1 MVHKNRNSERF
12 DWTLTLLLLLFFLVS
27 CIAIYSGQASGQY
40 GDKNFLIQQIF
51 WYGVGAVII
60 AVMMR
65 FDSDQLKKLTWI
77 LYGFGLFLLLVLAVA
92 PVSSFTPKING
103 AQSWFATPVGSIQPS
118 EFMKV
123 FLILALSKTIL
134 LHHEKYI
141 NKTIKTDFI
150 LLYKL
155 GLVTLVPVGFVMM
168 QPDLGTSLVMLAI
181 MTGLI
186 FISGI
191 TWKILV
197 PLFSGVIAL
206 CGIIIYYVLWAPEI
220 LEKYLHV
227 KSYQFDRIYAW
238 LDPEN
243 HAAGYHLSNS
253 LKAIGSGLLTGK
265 GFGERKVYIP
275 ESHTDFIFSVIG
287 EEYGFFGASF
297 VVGLFFLLIYH
308 MTKMAMETKDPFNS
322 YICVGV
328 ISMITFHVFQ
338 NIGMTI
344 QVMPIT
350 GIPLPFI
357 SYGGSSLMGNMMAM
371 GLIYGIRYH
380 HKGYMFSTGQSYN
393 TGTTSTNTLSRVE
406 KHSRSKSV

>member
-1 MVHKNRNSERF
+1 MVSKNRTAERF
-12 DWTLTLLLLLFFLVS
+12 DWTLTLLLLMFFLVS
-27 CIAIYSGQASGQY
+27 CAAIYSGQASGQY
-40 GDKNFLIQQIF
+40 GGKNFLVQQIF
-51 WYGVGAVII
+51 WYGVGGAII

-65 FDSDQLKKLTWI
+65 FDSDQLKRLTWI
-77 LYGFGLFLLLVLAVA
+77 LYGFGIFLLFILAVA
-92 PVSSFTPKING
+92 PVTAFTPKING
-103 AQSWFATPVGSIQPS
+103 AQSWFSTPVGSIQPS

-123 FLILALSKTIL
+123 FLIIALSKTIQ

-141 NKTIKTDFI
+141 NKTVKTDFI
-150 LLYKL
+150 LLYKI
-155 GLVTLVPVGFVMM
+155 GLVTMVPIGLVMM

-191 TWKILV
+191 TWKILL
-197 PLFSGVIAL
+197 PLYGSAVALMGTILYFVI
-206 CGIIIYYVLWAPEI
+206 WAPEV

-243 HAAGYHLSNS
+243 NASGYHLSNS

-287 EEYGFFGASF
+287 EEYGFFGASL
-297 VVGLFFLLIYH
+297 VIGLFFLLIYH
-308 MTKMAMETKDPFNS
+308 MTKMALETKDTFNT
-322 YICVGV
+322 YLCVGV
-328 ISMITFHVFQ
+328 ICMITFHVFQ

-344 QVMPIT
+344 QVLPIT

-380 HKGYMFSTGQSYN
+380 YKGYMFSTGQNYN
-393 TGTTSTNTLSRVE
+393 TNSTPSRVE
-406 KHSRSKSV
+406 KHSKSI